1 MTNEEIFEENIMIA
15 YKIANRYRTNYF
27 EELEDIKQIA
37 LMELW
42 RCIMHWDHIHALTT
56 YAYICIP
63 TKINMY
69 LRKIKKYKT
78 NNLSLDTTVYSNKD
92 GMTFSFEDMLD
103 NDIDCIDFLID
114 NLDAQGVLDKIYLTD
129 DERYLIELRMRGL
142 PQKQCAK
149 ILKKSQPQISRDQTR
164 IKKKISNYINGGK
177 KIIHIY
183 KEDISLLRN

>member
-42 RCIMHWDHIHALTT
+42 RCVMHWDHIHALTT

-69 LRKIKKYKT
+69 LRKVKKYE
-78 NNLSLDTTVYSNKD
+78 NNLSMNIPIFNDSDGNEFTLEDTIEN
-92 GMTFSFEDMLD
+92 E
-103 NDIDCIDFLID
+103 IDCIDFLID
-114 NLDAQGVLDKIYLTD
+114 DLDAQGVLDKIYLTD
-129 DERYLIELRMRGL
+129 EERYLIELRMRGL
-142 PQKQCAK
+142 PQYKCAK
-149 ILKKSQPQISRDQTR
+149 IMKKSQPQISRDQTR

-183 KEDISLLRN
+183 KEDIPLLRN